1 VAKLV
6 KGSVNN
12 QQGKKADVVF
22 INWNLTPAQKKELKA
37 AELSLEWVDTQQI
50 RLSDE
55 GYKISTQRDEW
66 NNCYS
71 CFITTREKDHVN
83 AGFIL
88 TGRGSTPM
96 KAFKQAVYIGFHIM
110 EGEFARYS
118 TLTAKDEIDD

>member
-1 VAKLV
+1 MPKP
-6 KGSVNN
+6 KQGSVNN
-12 QQGKKADVVF
+12 QPGKKADVTF

-37 AELSLEWVDTQQI
+37 APLDLDWVDTQEI
-50 RLSDE
+50 RLCDE
-55 GYKISTQRDEW
+55 GYKISYQRDDW

-71 CFITTREKDHVN
+71 CFITVREKEHVN

-88 TGRGSTPM
+88 TGRGSTPL

-118 TLTAKDEIDD
+118 TLTTKDEIDD